1 MMLLIWNGMVVVVIV
16 VRSRQPQEIFGG
28 KNHQTEL
35 SDFSL
40 ISHTWEMGEEEESGM
55 NPNLV
60 HTLRLRVTKEKKIL
74 EMGSHEDTLGHIKA
88 EVSLTKREEG
98 K

>member
-1 MMLLIWNGMVVVVIV
+1 MLVVVIV

-60 HTLRLRVTKEKKIL
+60 HTLRLRVTKEKKTWFL
-74 EMGSHEDTLGHIKA
+74 LFKKGNLTDGCSTLW
-88 EVSLTKREEG
+88 
-98 K
+98 